1 MSDTNEEEELDMMN
15 LMEGEGDEV
24 DFPGLLMNLL
34 VSEEG
39 ETVGQSM
46 SKIAL
51 ALETQNKILIKIV
64 SHLAKKP

>member
-1 MSDTNEEEELDMMN
+1 MSDINEQDELDMM
-15 LMEGEGDEV
+15 MEEGEEV

-34 VSEEG
+34 ASEEG

>member
-1 MSDTNEEEELDMMN
+1 MSDTNEEELDMM
-15 LMEGEGDEV
+15 MEEGDEV

-34 VSEEG
+34 ASEEG

>member
-1 MSDTNEEEELDMMN
+1 MSETNEEEELDMM
-15 LMEGEGDEV
+15 MEEGDEV

-34 VSEEG
+34 ASEEG

-64 SHLAKKP
+64 SHLSKKP

>member
-1 MSDTNEEEELDMMN
+1 MSETNEQDELDMM
-15 LMEGEGDEV
+15 MEEGDEV
-24 DFPGLLMNLL
+24 DFPSLLMNLL
-34 VSEEG
+34 ASEEG

>member
-1 MSDTNEEEELDMMN
+1 MSDTNEQDELDMMI
-15 LMEGEGDEV
+15 EEGDEV

-34 VSEEG
+34 ASEEG

-46 SKIAL
+46 SKIAS

>member
-1 MSDTNEEEELDMMN
+1 MSETNEQDEIDMM
-15 LMEGEGDEV
+15 MEEEV

-34 VSEEG
+34 ASEEG

>member
-1 MSDTNEEEELDMMN
+1 MSDTNEQDELDMM
-15 LMEGEGDEV
+15 MEEGEEV

-34 VSEEG
+34 ASEEG

>member
-1 MSDTNEEEELDMMN
+1 MSETNEQDELDMM
-15 LMEGEGDEV
+15 MEEGDEV

-34 VSEEG
+34 ASEEG

>member
-1 MSDTNEEEELDMMN
+1 MSETNEQDELDMM
-15 LMEGEGDEV
+15 MEEEV

-34 VSEEG
+34 ASEEG

>member
-1 MSDTNEEEELDMMN
+1 MSEINEEEELDMM
-15 LMEGEGDEV
+15 MDEGDEV

-34 VSEEG
+34 ASEEG

>member
-1 MSDTNEEEELDMMN
+1 MSDTNEEEELDMM
-15 LMEGEGDEV
+15 MEEGEEV

-34 VSEEG
+34 ASEEG

>member
-1 MSDTNEEEELDMMN
+1 ME
-15 LMEGEGDEV
+15 EGEEV

-34 VSEEG
+34 ASEEG

>member
-1 MSDTNEEEELDMMN
+1 MSETNEEEELDMM
-15 LMEGEGDEV
+15 MEEGDEV

-34 VSEEG
+34 ASEEG

>member
-1 MSDTNEEEELDMMN
+1 MSDTNEQDELDMM
-15 LMEGEGDEV
+15 MEEGDEV

-34 VSEEG
+34 ASEEG

>member
-1 MSDTNEEEELDMMN
+1 MSETNEQEELDMM
-15 LMEGEGDEV
+15 MEEGDEV

-34 VSEEG
+34 ASEEG

-64 SHLAKKP
+64 SHLAKKS

>member
-1 MSDTNEEEELDMMN
+1 MEE
-15 LMEGEGDEV
+15 EV

-34 VSEEG
+34 ASEEG

>member
-1 MSDTNEEEELDMMN
+1 MSDTNEEEELDMM
-15 LMEGEGDEV
+15 MEEGDEV
-24 DFPGLLMNLL
+24 DFPGMLMNLL
-34 VSEEG
+34 ASEEG

>member
-1 MSDTNEEEELDMMN
+1 MSDTNEEEELDMM
-15 LMEGEGDEV
+15 MEEGDEV

-34 VSEEG
+34 ASEEG

>member
-1 MSDTNEEEELDMMN
+1 
-15 LMEGEGDEV
+15 MEEGDEV

-34 VSEEG
+34 ASEEG

>member
-1 MSDTNEEEELDMMN
+1 MSETNEEEELDMM
-15 LMEGEGDEV
+15 MEEEV

-34 VSEEG
+34 ASEEG

>member
-1 MSDTNEEEELDMMN
+1 MSDTNEEEELDMM
-15 LMEGEGDEV
+15 MEEEV

-34 VSEEG
+34 ASEEG
-39 ETVGQSM
+39 ETVGQSR

>member
-1 MSDTNEEEELDMMN
+1 MSDANEEEELDMM
-15 LMEGEGDEV
+15 MEEV
-24 DFPGLLMNLL
+24 DFPSLLMNLL
-34 VSEEG
+34 ASEEG

>member
-1 MSDTNEEEELDMMN
+1 MSDTNEEEELDMM
-15 LMEGEGDEV
+15 MDEGDEV

-34 VSEEG
+34 ASEEG

>member
-1 MSDTNEEEELDMMN
+1 MSDTNEEELDMMN
-15 LMEGEGDEV
+15 LMDGEV

-34 VSEEG
+34 ASEEG

>member
-1 MSDTNEEEELDMMN
+1 MSDTNEQDELDMM
-15 LMEGEGDEV
+15 MEEGDEI

-34 VSEEG
+34 ASEEG

>member
-1 MSDTNEEEELDMMN
+1 MSDTNEEEELDMM
-15 LMEGEGDEV
+15 MEEGDEV

-34 VSEEG
+34 ASEEG
-39 ETVGQSM
+39 ETVGQSI

>member
-1 MSDTNEEEELDMMN
+1 MSDTNEEEELDMM
-15 LMEGEGDEV
+15 MEEEV

-34 VSEEG
+34 ASEEG